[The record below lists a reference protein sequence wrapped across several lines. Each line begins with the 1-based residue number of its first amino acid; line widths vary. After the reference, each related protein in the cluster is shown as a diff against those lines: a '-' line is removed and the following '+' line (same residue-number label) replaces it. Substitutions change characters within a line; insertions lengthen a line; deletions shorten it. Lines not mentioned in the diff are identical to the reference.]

1 MQTFDLFIQKSVH
14 TIDLYLSQLT
24 NSSEMS
30 AYSKV
35 VMYSQIGA
43 LLTYQQL
50 AAVNDVSMEVRTYVN
65 DVLLKA
71 YAITAKNDFQIASH
85 LKEVLLQ
92 KPLKSDNSIFCIA
105 SNSPSLDA
113 RSAFFAQSIVEIS
126 SNISSDIILQHNFVE
141 QTAFE
146 IATEVDDYLI
156 GFISYA
162 SSESVI
168 GMASNILATLE
179 KFVEAAQVVV
189 GIHSE
194 VGDLVTTKYRT
205 LGEMQT
211 LIFSDLENMSMLNI
225 SYITV

>member
-71 YAITAKNDFQIASH
+71 YAITAKNDF
-85 LKEVLLQ
+85 
-92 KPLKSDNSIFCIA
+92 
-105 SNSPSLDA
+105 
-113 RSAFFAQSIVEIS
+113 
-126 SNISSDIILQHNFVE
+126 
-141 QTAFE
+141 
-146 IATEVDDYLI
+146 
-156 GFISYA
+156 
-162 SSESVI
+162 
-168 GMASNILATLE
+168 
-179 KFVEAAQVVV
+179 
-189 GIHSE
+189 
-194 VGDLVTTKYRT
+194 
-205 LGEMQT
+205 
-211 LIFSDLENMSMLNI
+211 
-225 SYITV
+225 